1 MSHTDWVPTLLAA
14 AGVPDIKD
22 NLLKGY
28 KAGNMTYK
36 VHLDGYNL
44 LPMLTGQGGDWPR
57 KAFFYWNDDGQLVAT
72 RYNRWKLV
80 FKEQQSRQFRVWMDP
95 FVNLRVPLIFDLR
108 MDPFER
114 ASTDANGYYE
124 WMERMA
130 QIVGVASQDYVGKM
144 IVSFKEFPPRQKPAS
159 FNLDQVMQSLTEANQ
174 GK

>member
-1 MSHTDWVPTLLAA
+1 
-14 AGVPDIKD
+14 
-22 NLLKGY
+22 
-28 KAGNMTYK
+28 MTYK

-57 KAFFYWNDDGQLVAT
+57 KEFSTGTMTANWWPPAT
-72 RYNRWKLV
+72 TAGSWC
-80 FKEQQSRQFRVWMDP
+80 SRNSSPASFGCGWTP

-144 IVSFKEFPPRQKPAS
+144 IVSFKEFPLVRSRLLQPGRGDAELDRSQPGEITTKIYWRRRTWVRRRQIIMPAKQ
-159 FNLDQVMQSLTEANQ
+159 N
-174 GK
+174 